1 MTTRISG
8 LASGLDTDSIIKE
21 TMKPYQTKV
30 DQKKQERDVTQYQ
43 QDQYRE
49 LVKASQD
56 FYNKYFDITK
66 SDSLLRDGA
75 YKTVSFSAG
84 DGSDT
89 ATNSAPV
96 TAKGLAG
103 AAVDNYKVDVQALA
117 QPAKQTI
124 TPAQLSAMK
133 AVEVK
138 INGQDVTIVRGT
150 QNDTDFISS
159 INSKFNSLGMRLTQ
173 SAFNGGNYTFST
185 NNTGASAKFD
195 LISTTD
201 TKDIQTVNGTTSIN
215 TTDINTTST
224 ISGVGTNANV
234 RITNS
239 AGQSIAYTGES
250 NTATIDNVQFSF
262 TGVTGALG
270 TLANPAD
277 PTSQYTPSAT
287 AVNLTGRTDVKDLK
301 DKIVGF
307 INDYNTLLGK
317 INTKIYETRDKN
329 YMPLTDDQKAS
340 MSDSQIQKWETKAQ
354 TGLLR
359 RDSDLQRIADNMKGA
374 MGATQS
380 LLQSSGLSLEKIGI
394 KPVQNYQDKNGLY
407 TVDEDKLTTAL
418 QTNGDQI
425 KTMFTKMPSSDT
437 AEDGGI
443 LQKLKK
449 VLNDETIS
457 SDSPLSKKAGFEG
470 TATFYDNELTRQLAE
485 EKKKIDE
492 MTADLTDRENKLYS
506 KYSKLESAMNSLNSQ
521 QSWFSQQ
528 MGQ

>member
-66 SDSLLRDGA
+66 SDSLLRDGS

-103 AAVDNYKVDVQALA
+103 AAVDNYKVEVQALA

-133 AVEVK
+133 ALEVK
-138 INGQDVTIVRGT
+138 INGQDVTVVRGT

-173 SAFNGGNYTFST
+173 SAFNGGNYTLST
-185 NNTGASAKFD
+185 NNTGESAKFD
-195 LISTTD
+195 LITT
-201 TKDIQTVNGTTSIN
+201 TAGTN
-215 TTDINTTST
+215 TTTVDAKGNTIIDTSQAGAT
-224 ISGVGTNANV
+224 TTAGIQGTKASV
-234 RITNS
+234 KITNS
-239 AGQSIAYTGES
+239 AGQTVDYNGDS
-250 NTATIDNVQFSF
+250 NTTVIDNVQFNF
-262 TGVTGALG
+262 NGVTGAFG
-270 TLANPAD
+270 NTTDINGNHV
-277 PTSQYTPSAT
+277 PSAT

-359 RDSDLQRIADNMKGA
+359 RDSDLQRIADNMKSA

-407 TVDEDKLTTAL
+407 TVDEEKLTTAL

-425 KTMFTKMPSSDT
+425 KTMFTKLPSSDT